1 MGEGWL
7 PTAHRCVA
15 NRSCGETLE
24 VGSPRLTDG
33 VIVLDQHTLADIDAQ
48 VTGED
53 EEHARRFGW
62 HPAVSTSRTVRR
74 AIGRWQR
81 QWASGGPTRAFAM
94 RDEQTGALAGGVE
107 VRLRENRIAEIS
119 YWTFPPFR
127 GRGYA
132 SRGIR
137 LACDWAFEELGVERM
152 EIYVEPNNIASR
164 GAAQRAGFSEEGL
177 LRARGRFGD
186 ERRDLVLYSRLRSDD
201 K

>member
-1 MGEGWL
+1 MATG
-7 PTAHRCVA
+7 
-15 NRSCGETLE
+15 SCGETSA
-24 VGSPRLTDG
+24 VGPSRLTDG

-48 VTGED
+48 LTGED

-62 HPAVSTSRTVRR
+62 HPAVSTPRTVRR
-74 AIGRWQR
+74 AIERWQR
-81 QWASGGPTRAFAM
+81 QWASGGRTRAFAM

-107 VRLRENRIAEIS
+107 VRLRESGIAEMS

-137 LACDWAFEELGVERM
+137 LACDWAFAELGVERM
-152 EIYVEPNNIASR
+152 EIYVEPDNIASR
-164 GAAQRAGFSEEGL
+164 AAARRAGFSEEGL

-186 ERRDLVLYSRLRSDD
+186 ERRDLVLYSRLPSD
-201 K
+201 